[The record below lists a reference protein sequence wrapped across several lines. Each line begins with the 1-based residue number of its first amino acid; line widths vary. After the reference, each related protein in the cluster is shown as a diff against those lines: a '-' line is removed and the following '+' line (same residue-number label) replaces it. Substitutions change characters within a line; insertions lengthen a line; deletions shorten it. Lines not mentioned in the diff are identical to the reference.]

1 MHLLGEKLDS
11 LGAFNRFEPN
21 VRGERSHLAAQE
33 GEEAMS
39 TQRDFE
45 TSDRSRTVT
54 VIEGADPPVR
64 DHAEGVAHTDD
75 VRTTRQDGYSL
86 ARGWM
91 RTFNLFL
98 GFLLLVL
105 ETVLAFRLAFQLGG
119 ANSTNGFVD
128 FIYDV
133 SHPFQAP
140 FAGIANHST
149 SGSTVFEPET
159 VIATAVWAAVTILF
173 VVFVNVMTSAPAPS
187 ERETVSRDRY
197 AHIDRQS

>member
-1 MHLLGEKLDS
+1 MAIRKDIETGDE
-11 LGAFNRFEPN
+11 RRN
-21 VRGERSHLAAQE
+21 VTVV
-33 GEEAMS
+33 EEA
-39 TQRDFE
+39 QPA
-45 TSDRSRTVT
+45 VQ
-54 VIEGADPPVR
+54 G
-64 DHAEGVAHTDD
+64 HAERVAHTDD
-75 VRTTRQDGYSL
+75 VRTTRPDSFTL

-91 RTFNLFL
+91 RTFNLFV

-105 ETVLAFRLAFQLGG
+105 ESALAFRLAFQLGG

-159 VIATAVWAAVTILF
+159 VIAMAVWAAVTLLLI
-173 VVFVNVMTSAPAPS
+173 VFVSVITSAPAPS
-187 ERETVSRDRY
+187 ERESVSRDRH

>member
-1 MHLLGEKLDS
+1 MTAVESADS
-11 LGAFNRFEPN
+11 N
-21 VRGERSHLAAQE
+21 VRG
-33 GEEAMS
+33 
-39 TQRDFE
+39 
-45 TSDRSRTVT
+45 
-54 VIEGADPPVR
+54 
-64 DHAEGVAHTDD
+64 HAEGVPHIDE
-75 VRTTRQDGYSL
+75 VRTTRPDNYTL

-91 RTFNLFL
+91 RTFNLFV

-105 ETVLAFRLAFQLGG
+105 ESVLAFRLPFQLGG

-140 FAGIANHST
+140 FVGIANHST
-149 SGSTVFEPET
+149 SGSIVFEPET
-159 VIATAVWAAVTILF
+159 VIAMTVWAAVTILL

-187 ERETVSRDRY
+187 ERESVSRDRY